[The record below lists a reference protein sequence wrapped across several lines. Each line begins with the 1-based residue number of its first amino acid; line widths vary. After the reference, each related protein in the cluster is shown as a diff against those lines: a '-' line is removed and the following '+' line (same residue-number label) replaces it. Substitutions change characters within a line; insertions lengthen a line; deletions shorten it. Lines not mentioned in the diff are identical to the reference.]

1 MIYLV
6 FSMTQR
12 RFLFFFLVFLFITV
26 GGYFLINFAKG
37 YKFDFSKKSFRATGL
52 LVATS
57 LPDGAQIYING
68 KLTSATNNTI
78 SLSPNIYDVEI
89 KKDGYASWRKLLKIE
104 RELVVKTDAWLFPLV
119 PDFRALTFTG
129 AANPLLSTDGT
140 KIVYPVSG
148 TQTPERNGL
157 WVLDLSDLP
166 FGISRDPKQIIK
178 SSPQGRDFS
187 KATLA
192 WSPDSRQILATLPQG
207 KRVEN
212 FLLDASNLNP
222 ATQLV
227 DITENLAT
235 TKQQWQKEEDLE
247 KEQRLKKLPEA
258 MMKIITEKGKNVVF
272 SPDEIRVL
280 YTVSDNVNLPEAII
294 SPVPGSSNQPQERN
308 LIPNRVYIYDIK
320 EDRNFFVAQIDTKDL
335 QNCKLQAPTLLISCS
350 STLTWFPTSRHLLL
364 TEKDKIQVMEYDGAN
379 KITVYAGTYQL
390 PFAFPSP
397 DGTKLILLTTLSST
411 PDSSPNLYAVKLR

>member
-6 FSMTQR
+6 FSMTQK

-78 SLSPNIYDVEI
+78 SLSPNIYDIEI
-89 KKDGYASWRKLLKIE
+89 KKDGYAPWRKLLKIE
-104 RELVVKTDAWLFPLV
+104 KELVIKTDAWLFPLV
-119 PDFRALTFTG
+119 PDFRALTLTG
-129 AANPLLSTDGT
+129 AANPLLSADGT
-140 KIVYPVSG
+140 KIVYQVADG
-148 TQTPERNGL
+148 KAPERKGL

-192 WSPDSRQILATLPQG
+192 WSPDSRQIIATLPQG
-207 KRVEN
+207 KRTEN
-212 FLLDASNLNP
+212 FLLDAGNLNQTTP
-222 ATQLV
+222 LV
-227 DITENLAT
+227 DITENLAVI
-235 TKQQWQKEEDLE
+235 KEQWQKEIDLKQAQKME
-247 KEQRLKKLPEA
+247 KLPEVMA
-258 MMKIITEKGKNVVF
+258 KIITEKGKNVVF
-272 SPDEIRVL
+272 SPDETRIL
-280 YTVSDNVNLPEAII
+280 YTVSEAINLPEAII

-308 LIPNRVYIYDIK
+308 LTPNRVYLYDIK

-364 TEKDKIQVMEYDGAN
+364 TDKDKIQVLEHDGTN